1 MKHCTFSV
9 PHTPRSLELCREK
22 GRGVFVEA
30 VFKKYIY
37 IKGALYSFL
46 VNKKKFLLT
55 VSITECFCSG
65 SLIKVYIMDS
75 KISDFKQRYFFNLI
89 NILDLFNTFKKYSV
103 SK

>member
-30 VFKKYIY
+30 VQFFLKN

-46 VNKKKFLLT
+46 VNKKESFYLRSVLL
-55 VSITECFCSG
+55 
-65 SLIKVYIMDS
+65 
-75 KISDFKQRYFFNLI
+75 NA
-89 NILDLFNTFKKYSV
+89 SV
-103 SK
+103 LEV